1 MNYRILLLL
10 CLFVFRCATV
20 EHKSTRAARLTP
32 EWGPVEIKQTV
43 RTMASSLKK
52 FFVHKN
58 RRPFLELGELRNKSS
73 EHINTNLITSELTSS
88 LLQEEITFVD
98 KSKREAAIKEAKLAQ
113 EGLVQERSA
122 IPAGEFL
129 SPNYVLEG
137 TIDDNVRYERS
148 VKTQYIVVT
157 LRLTEVASGA
167 IRWQKQKKF
176 LKVSR
181 RKVVD
186 W

>member
-1 MNYRILLLL
+1 M
-10 CLFVFRCATV
+10 
-20 EHKSTRAARLTP
+20 
-32 EWGPVEIKQTV
+32 
-43 RTMASSLKK
+43 
-52 FFVHKN
+52 
-58 RRPFLELGELRNKSS
+58 
-73 EHINTNLITSELTSS
+73 
-88 LLQEEITFVD
+88 
-98 KSKREAAIKEAKLAQ
+98 
-113 EGLVQERSA
+113 QERSA